1 MALFSSSY
9 IKTTSATVQRVR
21 DQLSFTYSA
30 APQAMTIYL
39 RCISLGDDSTDAYV
53 LHIGDSTTYI
63 QIRTFAGIYTV
74 TYSNGISGSKNAN
87 TGAGLT
93 FGAFLELMVTLT
105 SAGIAQ
111 IYQSTSG
118 AAITSAGPT
127 AALVLPSSWGA
138 QTLWL
143 NSLSTTNVGFIA
155 IRDVNVVR
163 GVQTMDRMRQ
173 YAGT

>member
-1 MALFSSSY
+1 MALFPSSY

-39 RCISLGDDSTDAYV
+39 RCISLGDGSTDAYV

-63 QIRTFAGIYTV
+63 QIRTFAGVYTL
-74 TYSNGISGSKNAN
+74 TMSNGISSATNCN
-87 TGAGLT
+87 TGAGT
-93 FGAFLELMVTLT
+93 SFGDYLELMGTIT
-105 SAGIAQ
+105 AAGVPQ
-111 IYQSTSG
+111 MYQSTNGG
-118 AAITSAGPT
+118 ATTTAGVGGT
-127 AALVLPSSWGA
+127 RILPASWGA